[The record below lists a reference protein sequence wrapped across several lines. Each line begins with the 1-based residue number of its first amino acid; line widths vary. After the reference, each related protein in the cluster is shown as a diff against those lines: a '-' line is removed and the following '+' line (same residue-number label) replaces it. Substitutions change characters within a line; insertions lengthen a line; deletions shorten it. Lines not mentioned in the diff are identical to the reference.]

1 MRAAVGQQQTEVQ
14 AGPSVSLVQVPA
26 VAAPALLTHGVRLG
40 SPLLLTKDDFLSLS
54 LPPLR

>member
-1 MRAAVGQQQTEVQ
+1 MGQQQTEVQ
-14 AGPSVSLVQVPA
+14 AGPSVSLVQLPA